1 MNKKILSI
9 VLALSLCL
17 TLLPAT
23 VLAADPIPS
32 TGLSFS
38 GTLPTAETV
47 YAAGGGTITYKPASG
62 NDSARLV
69 LDNADI
75 NAADGAAISFG
86 NNEFVI
92 ELHGRNTLIGKIGIY
107 SNTNITITNKDTS
120 GVVDADAQL
129 TIYAKGSDNAKDAVY
144 SRGAITVDGGSYYIT
159 SRHGSVI
166 SATDSTT
173 IKNADARFIGDGGG
187 STVYGQLTVENT
199 TLSVT
204 ANGAAPMISG
214 GSLILNSGADM
225 TVNSAAE
232 INFAADKFLT
242 VNSGATFTLAP
253 CTVMTFNNNGVLN
266 NSGTFVNNGTL
277 SFDGSSVLTVEELTQ
292 KGITGTG
299 LVYLNETVYT
309 NSGTAVKITDADLD
323 LGTLSDSNDLA
334 LNGYTLATDS
344 ATGDKTLTLGNV
356 KIGTVTLPADAS
368 VTIAVADGYS
378 AYADKITSSGSSPL
392 TFSGSGTLA
401 VLKGVTLSGNL
412 TVNGPSVTAIGT
424 IVKTQDRFGL
434 YTSESYGITMNNG
447 GDILVSS
454 GTLTAAGSEFNMVD
468 SALFSGGIKLSDS
481 SDLTVSGS
489 NSKLTAIGNA
499 ATIMSDIKYI
509 AYSHGIC
516 ANNSTINVENG
527 GTLIAIGSTAGADA
541 KAYSSGICFWKA
553 NVSVNVDGA
562 NSKLI
567 ALAGNTMGT
576 SEIYSAGIFS
586 YNGYNSAVNVTDAG
600 KLIAAGAVATAYVDY
615 ASNPSSYGIYL
626 SGSVNVS
633 GTGSVLNAFGC
644 VAIAVGN
651 PSAPSYVGKAE
662 SMGIYCYTNTSI
674 DLVAFVNVSGNN
686 SILTAFGGAAIGETT
701 AESIGVLF
709 WAGGNLVVG
718 SDNVTSGTLIA
729 KGGIATLS
737 GAYGEHA
744 FSQGILVRY
753 GNRSVD
759 FEAVVNGN
767 LVAEGSAALTTSN
780 NAFAESYGI
789 CFYNFTRSTTLTVNG
804 GYVKAKSGEVAGADA
819 ITNSAALYFTSG
831 TNPTITVNNGLK
843 IVKPSNGLIAKDG
856 DCWTVKSGDTLAK
869 DVFISRMFTVT
880 LNTNGGTINNGNITD
895 YAQGIGATLPTADDM
910 TYTGYAFDGWY
921 DNSSLTGT
929 PVTEIGT
936 AETGNKTFHA
946 KWLDI
951 TDPTGEIKLGSNTWT
966 NFINVGNISFDL
978 FFKNKKQIE
987 ITASDNSGD
996 AVVIE
1001 YLLSGEKLTETELDS
1016 KTFTTYSGPFDIEP
1030 NNELIVYA
1038 KFTDQTGNSS
1048 YISSNGI
1055 VLDDTK
1061 PTVTGIEDG
1070 KTYCAAQTFTVSDTH
1085 DFDVTVN
1092 GEPVTLTGN
1101 SSYTLSPAE
1110 DPYTVVATDEAGN
1123 VSEITVTVNDG
1134 HRGGYPTCVSGEKC
1148 ENCGEEYGVLDSDRH
1163 NIEKVSAVDATVTS
1177 TGNTEY
1183 WKCKDCGKIF
1193 SDEDGENEI
1202 NISDTVIPKLPPE
1215 IIEGNGQ
1222 SVSLG
1227 ENRSLTF
1234 RSNAAYSDFI
1244 RVEVDGKTLD
1254 EKNYTKKEGST
1265 LVTLKAEYVESLPVG
1280 EHTLGIVSE
1289 SGTATTVFTVN
1300 PKADTGKGLLNTGD
1314 SSNTVL
1320 LCAITLISG
1329 GTVAV
1334 VCSYGKKSKR
1344 YRVK

>member
-1 MNKKILSI
+1 MNKRILSI
-9 VLALSLCL
+9 VLVLSLCL

-47 YAAGGGTITYKPASG
+47 YTAGGGTITYKPASG
-62 NDSARLV
+62 NDSARLI

-75 NAADGAAISFG
+75 NAADGAAISLG

-107 SNTNITITNKDTS
+107 SNTNLTITSKDTS
-120 GVVDADAQL
+120 GVADADAQL
-129 TIYAKGSDNAKDAVY
+129 TVYAKGNDNAKDAVY

-159 SRHGSVI
+159 SRYGSVF
-166 SATDSTT
+166 SAADSTT
-173 IKNADARFIGDGGG
+173 IKNADARFIGDGGS
-187 STVYGQLTVENT
+187 STIYGQLTVENT

-277 SFDGSSVLTVEELTQ
+277 NFDGSSVLTVEELTQ

-334 LNGYTLATDS
+334 LNGYILATDS
-344 ATGDKTLTLGNV
+344 ATGGKTLTLGNV
-356 KIGTVTLPADAS
+356 KLGTVTLPADAS

-401 VLKGVTLSGNL
+401 VLEGVTLSGNL
-412 TVNGPSVTAIGT
+412 TVDGPSVTAIGT
-424 IVKTQDRFGL
+424 PVKTGTNL
-434 YTSESYGITMNNG
+434 ESYGITMNNG

-454 GTLTAAGSEFNMVD
+454 GTLTAAGSELYMGDGAVY
-468 SALFSGGIKLSDS
+468 SGGIKLGDS
-481 SDLTVSGS
+481 SDLTVTGS
-489 NSKLTAIGNA
+489 NSKLTAIGNV
-499 ATIMSDIKYI
+499 ATTTSDSKWTSFSRGIYI
-509 AYSHGIC
+509 DND
-516 ANNSTINVENG
+516 ANNCTINVDNG
-527 GTLIAIGSTAGADA
+527 GVLIAIGGTVGSGA
-541 KAYSSGICFWKA
+541 KAYSSGIYASDA
-553 NVSVNVDGA
+553 NVSVNVDGT

-567 ALAGNTMGT
+567 ALAGNAMGT
-576 SEIYSAGIFS
+576 SLFYSSGIFLT
-586 YNGYNSAVNVTDAG
+586 GNSGVNVTNAG
-600 KLIAAGAVATAYVDY
+600 KLIAAAAVATAYGDY
-615 ASNPSSYGIYL
+615 AFTPNSYGIYI
-626 SGSVNVS
+626 SGHVNVS
-633 GTGSVLNAFGC
+633 GTGSVLNAVGC
-644 VAIAVGN
+644 VAIAYGN
-651 PSAPSYVGKAE
+651 PGERYYLANAKSV
-662 SMGIYCYTNTSI
+662 GIYCLGTRMASS
-674 DLVAFVNVSGNN
+674 VNVSGNN
-686 SILTAFGGAAIGETT
+686 SMITAFSGAAIGETT
-701 AESIGVLF
+701 AESSGVLF
-709 WAGGNLVVG
+709 QCGGNLVVG

-737 GAYGEHA
+737 GAYEEYA
-744 FSQGILVRY
+744 FSQGILFQY
-753 GNRSVD
+753 SNNSVD
-759 FEAVVNGN
+759 SEVIVNGN
-767 LVAEGSAALTTSN
+767 LDAESSAALTTSN
-780 NAFAESYGI
+780 NAFAKSYGI
-789 CFYNFTRSTTLTVNG
+789 GFYDFYKSITLTVNG
-804 GYVKAKSGEVAGADA
+804 GYVKAKSGEAAGADA
-819 ITNSAALYFTSG
+819 RTNSAALYFTGG
-831 TNPTITVNNGLK
+831 TNPALTVNNGLK
-843 IVKPSNGLIAKDG
+843 IAKPSNGLVAKDG
-856 DCWTVKSGDTLAK
+856 DYWTVKSGDTVAK
-869 DVFISRMFTVT
+869 DVFISRVFTVT
-880 LNTNGGTINNGNITD
+880 LNTNGGTINNGNVTD
-895 YAQGIGATLPTADDM
+895 YAQGLGATLPTADNM

-921 DNSSLTGT
+921 DNGNLTGT

-936 AETGNKTFHA
+936 AETGNKNFYA
-946 KWLDI
+946 KWRDI
-951 TDPTGEIKLGSNTWT
+951 TGPTGEIKLGSNTWT
-966 NFINVGNISFDL
+966 DFINVGNISFDL
-978 FFKNKKQIE
+978 FFKNKKQVG

-996 AVVIE
+996 AVVIG
-1001 YLLSGEKLTETELDS
+1001 YLLSDEKLTETELES

-1030 NNELIVYA
+1030 NNDLIVYA
-1038 KFTDQTGNSS
+1038 KLTDQTGNSS

-1055 VLDDTK
+1055 VLDNTK

-1070 KTYCAAQTFTVSDTH
+1070 KIYCAAQTFTASDAH
-1085 DFDVTVN
+1085 GVNVMVN

-1123 VSEITVTVNDG
+1123 ASEITVTVNDG
-1134 HRGGYPTCVSGEKC
+1134 HRGGYPTCVSGNKC
-1148 ENCGEEYGVLDSDRH
+1148 ENCGEEYGVIDSDRH
-1163 NIEKVSAVDATVTS
+1163 DIEKVSAVDATVIA

-1183 WKCKDCGKIF
+1183 WKCKNCGKIF
-1193 SDEDGENEI
+1193 SDEDGKNEI

-1244 RVEVDGKTLD
+1244 RVEVDGKTVD

-1300 PKADTGKGLLNTGD
+1300 PKADTDKGLLNTGD
-1314 SSNTVL
+1314 SSNAVL
-1320 LCAITLISG
+1320 LCAITLVSG